1 MRCQHWFATMAAR
14 STQRKIVMEATSVA
28 THATAPT
35 LEDCAVIELRDYL
48 MQPNQRDV
56 LIELFEREF
65 IETQEALGM
74 RVMAHFRD
82 LDRPDHYV
90 WLRGFADMAARQR
103 GLEGFYSGDVWLAN
117 RSAANATMI
126 DSDDVRLLRYAR
138 PAWALASPA
147 APRPHR
153 DAEKALPQSL
163 FVLMLATLT
172 AAPDEAFKRT
182 FERDALPL
190 LRECGLMP
198 IAVFETEPA
207 PNNYPRLPVRSG
219 EWVFAWLSRSGSVA
233 AADQALAR
241 WDASLRAAGVLAPR
255 LGLHKLERMRLQPAA
270 RSWLR

>member
-1 MRCQHWFATMAAR
+1 MES
-14 STQRKIVMEATSVA
+14 ST
-28 THATAPT
+28 ATANAPA

-65 IETQEALGM
+65 IETQEAVGM

-90 WLRGFADMAARQR
+90 WLRGFADMPARQR
-103 GLEGFYSGDVWLAN
+103 GLEGFYGSATWLAN
-117 RSAANATMI
+117 RNAANATMI

-138 PAWALASPA
+138 PSWALASPA
-147 APRPHR
+147 VPRPHR
-153 DAEKALPQSL
+153 DADAAPPQSMFVL
-163 FVLMLATLT
+163 FVATLH
-172 AAPDEAFKRT
+172 APADEARKRS

-198 IAVFETEPA
+198 SAVLETEPA
-207 PNNYPRLPVRSG
+207 ANNYPRLPVRTDAP
-219 EWVFAWLSRSGSVA
+219 VFAWLARAASAA

-241 WDASLRAAGVLAPR
+241 LDASPRWHGVVLPRLRAASLQ
-255 LGLHKLERMRLQPAA
+255 RMRLQPAA